1 MRPGEAAIRLESSSK
16 DGEVNGLMT
25 GRTVTVLR
33 FPETRI

>member
-1 MRPGEAAIRLESSSK
+1 MRPGEAAIRLESSRK
-16 DGEVNGLMT
+16 DGEVNGLT